1 MQSPEF
7 WKDHERAG
15 RLSKELN
22 ELKEEANFWDS
33 HDAIADVDEGTLVGF
48 HKANKS
54 GILTVRFEEEDLR
67 TIRAKAFKK
76 GIGPTTS
83 APYLKAVSRICLTE
97 LSKILLS

>member
-1 MQSPEF
+1 MKKTKSARHFEPIPPFKNYE
-7 WKDHERAG
+7 
-15 RLSKELN
+15 
-22 ELKEEANFWDS
+22 EEANFWDS

-76 GIGPTTS
+76 GIGPTT
-83 APYLKAVSRICLTE
+83 LIRMWVKEHLQGGNI
-97 LSKILLS
+97 